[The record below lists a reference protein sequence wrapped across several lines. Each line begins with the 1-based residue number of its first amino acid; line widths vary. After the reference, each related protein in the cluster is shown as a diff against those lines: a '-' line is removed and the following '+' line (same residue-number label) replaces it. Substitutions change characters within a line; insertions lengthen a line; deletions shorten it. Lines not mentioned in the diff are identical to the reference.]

1 MHGAP
6 IRVAV
11 QGNVAALQATA
22 TVAIVGSRAAST
34 SSMKAAGALAEAL
47 AGLGITVVSGG
58 ALGID
63 GAAHRGALGH
73 TVVVLGS
80 GITHWYPARHVD
92 LFNQIVTAGGAVIS
106 TFQDDASPVR
116 SYFVSRN
123 RLIAALA
130 DVVVVVEAQLRSGSL
145 STARYGRELGR
156 RVLAMPG
163 SPGCDSLLAS
173 GAAHVA
179 ESVDD
184 VVAALAGN
192 VRALAVPELP
202 DEQCVR
208 VVAALNDEPCDESAL
223 AHRAGLSL
231 SQALR
236 ALAQLDGTPHVVML
250 PGRRFIRPTSFSSAT

>member
-1 MHGAP
+1 M
-6 IRVAV
+6 AV
-11 QGNVAALQATA
+11 QGKVAALQATT

-34 SSMKAAGALAEAL
+34 ASMTSAQGLAEGL
-47 AGLGITVVSGG
+47 AQRGTMVVSGG

-63 GAAHRGALGH
+63 GAAHRGAIGH

-80 GITHWYPARHVD
+80 GIAHWYPTRHVD
-92 LFNQIVTAGGAVIS
+92 LFNDVVTQGGAVIS
-106 TFQDDASPVR
+106 TFEDEATPLR

-130 DVVVVVEAQLRSGSL
+130 DVVVVVEAQPRSGSL

-163 SPGCDSLLAS
+163 SPGCDALLAS
-173 GAAHVA
+173 GAAHMC

-184 VVAALAGN
+184 VLAALAGT
-192 VRALAVPELP
+192 VRALPMPEIP
-202 DEQCVR
+202 NDQCAR
-208 VVAALNDEPCDESAL
+208 LVAALNDEPCDESAL
-223 AHRAGLSL
+223 AQRAGLSL

-236 ALAQLDGTPHVVML
+236 ALAQLDGTPHMVML